1 MTEPTPWYRQFW
13 PWFLIGIPLLGMI
26 LSTITAVTAMRGA
39 DQEVLGTH
47 VPMSKTSWSPSS
59 SAQGASSAQGD
70 SSAQGASSA
79 QGDEARSSE

>member
-13 PWFLIGIPLLGMI
+13 PWFLIGIPLFGMI
-26 LSTITAVTAMRGA
+26 LSTITAVTAIRGA
-39 DQEVLGTH
+39 DQEMPTTQ

-59 SAQGASSAQGD
+59 GHGASP
-70 SSAQGASSA
+70 A

>member
-13 PWFLIGIPLLGMI
+13 PWFLIGIPLFGMI
-26 LSTITAVTAMRGA
+26 LSTITAVTAIRGA
-39 DQEVLGTH
+39 DQEMPTTQ
-47 VPMSKTSWSPSS
+47 VPMSKTSWSLP
-59 SAQGASSAQGD
+59 